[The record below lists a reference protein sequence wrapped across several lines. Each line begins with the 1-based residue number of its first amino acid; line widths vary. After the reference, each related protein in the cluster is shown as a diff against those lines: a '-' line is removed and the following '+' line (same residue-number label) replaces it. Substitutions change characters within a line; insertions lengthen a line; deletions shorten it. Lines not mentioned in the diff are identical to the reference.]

1 MKAQNLVKK
10 RFILIVMLIT
20 VAWLTVMGCS
30 QKSTRVYKIAYPL
43 KSNSS
48 SQSVYMQQERPYNP
62 QGSYEITKSVPEQN
76 TREQFHRQQDFNF
89 HAVLSNAETEQMNQN
104 NQAHQTQMVHHAP
117 SKDYHIGP
125 GDVLQVKIYQLLELN
140 QEAILSLEVDRN
152 GQIYLPILNQVT
164 VAQMTIDQVRDEL
177 IRRLGREFIRD
188 PQVHVSMKTYN
199 SKKVMVLGQVSNPG
213 PLALET
219 DTSTLLDVIAR
230 SGGISVGAAPEIEI
244 LRGAYN
250 PDGTLMGGVSGINT
264 TYTRELVPISKLF
277 AEEGAGRI
285 NPPIFAGDV
294 IKVRPADEGYVYF
307 SGEVEQPGPK
317 TFRRPLTILQG
328 ISCAGG
334 ITNIAADKKC
344 KIIRRNPNGT
354 EKEIV
359 VNLEKI
365 RDGEQ
370 ENLVLARNDTIVIPV
385 HPVKKFFSD
394 LDQFVRRGVNTGV
407 NMTYNASEEMGIPSG
422 GTLGSYGY

>member
-1 MKAQNLVKK
+1 MKSQNLVKK

-20 VAWLTVMGCS
+20 IAGLMVMGCS
-30 QKSTRVYKIAYPL
+30 QKPARVYKIAYPL

-48 SQSVYMQQERPYNP
+48 TQSVYMQQERPYNL
-62 QGSYEITKSVPEQN
+62 QESYQTTKSVPEQN
-76 TREQFHRQQDFNF
+76 TREQFQRQQDFNF
-89 HAVLSNAETEQMNQN
+89 HAVLNNAETQQMNQT
-104 NQAHQTQMVHHAP
+104 HQTQLAHHTP
-117 SKDYHIGP
+117 TKDYHIGP
-125 GDVLQVKIYQLLELN
+125 GDVLQVKIYQLLELD
-140 QEAILSLEVDRN
+140 QEAVLAVEVDRN

-177 IRRLGREFIRD
+177 IRRLGREYIRD
-188 PQVHVSMKTYN
+188 PQVHVSIKTYN

-230 SGGISVGAAPEIEI
+230 SGGIGVGAAPEIEI

-250 PDGTLMGGVSGINT
+250 PDGTLTAGTSIINQS
-264 TYTRELVPISKLF
+264 YTRELVPVSKLF

-307 SGEVEQPGPK
+307 SGEVEHPGPK

-359 VNLEKI
+359 VDLEKI
-365 RDGEQ
+365 RDGEH

-385 HPVKKFFSD
+385 HPVKKFFND
-394 LDQFVRRGVNTGV
+394 LDQLVRRGVNTGV

-422 GTLGSYGY
+422 GTWGGYGY